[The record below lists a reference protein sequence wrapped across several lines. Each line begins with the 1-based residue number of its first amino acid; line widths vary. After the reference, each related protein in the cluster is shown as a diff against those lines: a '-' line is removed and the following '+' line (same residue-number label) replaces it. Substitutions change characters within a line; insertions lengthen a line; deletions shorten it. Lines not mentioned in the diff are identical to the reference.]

1 MAKIKINKL
10 PKGFELVDG
19 KIQETKSMQDGGMT
33 TGDQANYGLVTTPQA
48 FYGSTNFNNS
58 RDESVRFSL
67 SSVPRDNANVEAEG
81 GETVLTD
88 LNDDGQ
94 FGLYDINGP
103 RHSKGGVPMF
113 LPEQSFIFSDTPK
126 LKFGKE
132 EMAELDM
139 GGDRKTPAKISKKF
153 QLNDY
158 YGELGSQYADNISS
172 LSAELMLKKNMSDLS
187 KLAFMQESKKSF
199 ADGVPLAAHPYLVS
213 IGEDPIEFT
222 AKVEQI
228 SQQQAEQQTMAALPA
243 EQQQQIMML
252 QQFMQQAQQQEGNPQ
267 GNVGPREQMAMQ
279 AAPGSF
285 EQMEL
290 ADDNSDLML
299 NAKYGGN
306 LTSYQKGGQKA
317 SDFAKE
323 KGQQWPEGAQDPTW
337 NGSNWEF
344 DDGREMGMMD
354 ALRMA
359 NKVKGGA
366 PIPEEYKIGYDP
378 AAVEEVATEE
388 VVTEEVV
395 TEDSEVASGP
405 TNETETV
412 TETVTEEVD
421 LEEGDD
427 TADGTFTNPYKGIPG
442 QEENAAKLEQY
453 RKDGY
458 ELSVVDGKIRA
469 YLPYQSKFS
478 DESKVVVQDIEG
490 IGTGETTIISE
501 DNQAQG
507 AVLDASP
514 IGSYRPGIY
523 SGGNRPEKQGVIYQ
537 NQIVD
542 GVYDPNI
549 DPDTSTPVYA
559 YGSDKLKSAEGEADF
574 MNRWGD
580 VTSQI
585 EGFDYSKPGNDPQW
599 KEFQILAE
607 ETRKKEAKEL
617 GIPYVAHFKKKG
629 DEGYEQ
635 GQDYDGALGLHT
647 FNTPRLDVDFTS
659 SDEQFMDLP
668 VETPGT
674 DPVPDPVPT
683 PPAEAEWWKQD
694 ENNLNTLMGIK
705 DELFLPWAPELEDQ
719 KIDYVLDDY
728 TGRVNANNASLNTMS
743 DALKAYGPQALARS
757 NVFGKTL
764 DANAKAINQV
774 NSNNVKTMNQVATL
788 QPQLDMKVD
797 MANAAKDTKLYD
809 DTTVSLQNAQ
819 NFSNWKTAK
828 ANELYNT
835 GITNA
840 ANTANMNDLY
850 NYYDINPQKAGR
862 VEWGENGRDLY
873 KDSQKPRVEDFKDFY
888 TDIQGQ
894 FPDQELNMTDALKVW
909 STMNSGPTNNSN
921 ITEQQNEAANNG
933 LTGYP
938 GSNVQITRKGKQGG
952 EQVKKWAMPFYS
964 GKMGV

>member
-10 PKGFELVDG
+10 PEGFELIDG
-19 KIQETKSMQDGGMT
+19 KIQESKTMKEGGESYT
-33 TGDQANYGLVTTPQA
+33 TGDQANYGLVTTPQSY
-48 FYGSTNFNNS
+48 YGSTNFNNS
-58 RDESVRFSL
+58 RDENVRYSL

-88 LNDDGQ
+88 LNDDGT
-94 FGLYDINGP
+94 FGLYNINGP

-132 EMAELDM
+132 EMAELDIT
-139 GGDRKTPAKISKKF
+139 GDRKTPAKLSKRF
-153 QLNDY
+153 ELNDF

-172 LSAELMLKKNMSDLS
+172 LSAELMLKKNMNDLS
-187 KLAFMQESKKSF
+187 KLAFMQESKKNF

-222 AKVEQI
+222 AKVEEI
-228 SQQQAEQQTMAALPA
+228 SKQQAEKDIINSLPID
-243 EQQQQIMML
+243 QQQQIMML
-252 QQFMQQAQQQEGNPQ
+252 QEFMAQAQEQEGNPQ

-279 AAPGSF
+279 TEPGSF
-285 EQMEL
+285 EAME
-290 ADDNSDLML
+290 A
-299 NAKYGGN
+299 AYG
-306 LTSYQKGGQKA
+306 TEIKKYQKAG
-317 SDFAKE
+317 E
-323 KGQQWPEGAQDPTW
+323 T
-337 NGSNWEF
+337 
-344 DDGREMGMMD
+344 
-354 ALRMA
+354 
-359 NKVKGGA
+359 
-366 PIPEEYKIGYDP
+366 
-378 AAVEEVATEE
+378 
-388 VVTEEVV
+388 
-395 TEDSEVASGP
+395 
-405 TNETETV
+405 ETETV
-412 TETVTEEVD
+412 TTESVD

-427 TADGTFTNPYKGIPG
+427 TADGTFKNPYEGIPG

-580 VTSQI
+580 VADPNSPMYI

-607 ETRKKEAKEL
+607 KTRKDEAKKL

-629 DEGYEQ
+629 DKGYEQ
-635 GQDYDGALGLHT
+635 GQGYDGALGMHT

-674 DPVPDPVPT
+674 DPVPDPVTT

-743 DALKAYGPQALARS
+743 NALKAYGPQALARS

-774 NSNNVKTMNQVATL
+774 NSNNVKTMNQVATM

-797 MANAAKDTKLYD
+797 QLNAAKDTKLYD
-809 DTTVSLQNAQ
+809 DTVTTLQNAQ
-819 NFSNWKTAK
+819 NFTNWKTAK
-828 ANELYNT
+828 SNELYNA

-850 NYYDINPQKAGR
+850 NYYDINPQAAGR
-862 VEWGENGRDLY
+862 VQWGDNGRDLY
-873 KDSQKPRVEDFKDFY
+873 KDSQKPRVDDFKDFY
-888 TDIQGQ
+888 TDLQGQ
-894 FPDQELNMTDALKVW
+894 FPDQELNLNDTLKTWMTL
-909 STMNSGPTNNSN
+909 SSGNTNSSP
-921 ITEQQNEAANNG
+921 ITKQKNEAANNG
-933 LTGYP
+933 LTGYS
-938 GSNVQITRKGKQGG
+938 GSNVQITRRHGG
-952 EQVKKWAMPFYS
+952 GTKKMKKWALPFYS
-964 GKMGV
+964 GKMGA

>member
-19 KIQETKSMQDGGMT
+19 KIQESKSMREGGMI
-33 TGDQANYGLVTTPQA
+33 TGDQADYGLVTTPQA
-48 FYGSTNFNNS
+48 YYGSTNFNNTK
-58 RDESVRFSL
+58 DDSVRYSL

-88 LNDDGQ
+88 LNDDGS
-94 FGLYDINGP
+94 FGLYDITGP

-113 LPEQSFIFSDTPK
+113 LPEQSFIYSDTPK

-132 EMAELDM
+132 EMAELDIA
-139 GGDRKTPAKISKKF
+139 GDRKTPAKLSKRF
-153 QLNDY
+153 GLNDY
-158 YGELGSQYADNISS
+158 YGELDSQYADNISS

-199 ADGVPLAAHPYLVS
+199 SDGVPLAAHPYLVS
-213 IGEDPIEFT
+213 IGEDPIKFT
-222 AKVEQI
+222 AQVEQI
-228 SQQQAEQQTMAALPA
+228 TEEQAKREAIAALSP

-252 QQFMQQAQQQEGNPQ
+252 QQFMAQAQEQQQAPQQQQQPPAQ
-267 GNVGPREQMAMQ
+267 
-279 AAPGSF
+279 GSF
-285 EQMEL
+285 EQMQL
-290 ADDNSDLML
+290 ADANSDLML
-299 NAKYGGN
+299 EARFGGN
-306 LTSYQKGGQKA
+306 LDSYQKGGQKA

-323 KGQQWPEGAQDPTW
+323 RGQQWPEGAQDPTW
-337 NGSNWEF
+337 NGKKWEF
-344 DDGREMGMMD
+344 DDGRTLGMME

-359 NKVKGGA
+359 NKVKNGGN
-366 PIPEEYKIGYDP
+366 IPDEYKVGYDP
-378 AAVEEVATEE
+378 AAVEETVEETVEVTDTE
-388 VVTEEVV
+388 TE
-395 TEDSEVASGP
+395 TTTA
-405 TNETETV
+405 NNNQTETV
-412 TETVTEEVD
+412 TTESVD
-421 LEEGDD
+421 IKEGDD
-427 TADGTFTNPYKGIPG
+427 TADDTFKNPYEGIPG

-453 RKDGY
+453 RKEGY

-478 DESKVVVQDIEG
+478 DESKVVVQDIDG
-490 IGTGETTIISE
+490 IGTGETAVISK

-599 KEFQILAE
+599 KEFQVLAE
-607 ETRKKEAKEL
+607 ETRKKEAEQL
-617 GIPYVAHFKKKG
+617 DIPYVPHFKKPGDKG
-629 DEGYEQ
+629 YVQ
-635 GQDYDGALGLHT
+635 GQGYDGALGIHT

-668 VETPGT
+668 VKDKETPIPDLPEK
-674 DPVPDPVPT
+674 DP
-683 PPAEAEWWKQD
+683 ARAEWWKQD
-694 ENNLNTLMGIK
+694 ENNLNTLMGIR
-705 DELFLPWAPELEDQ
+705 DELFLPFAPTLEEQ
-719 KIDYVLDDY
+719 KVDYVLDDY

-764 DANAKAINQV
+764 DANAKVINQV

-788 QPQLDMKVD
+788 QPQLDLQVD
-797 MANAAKDTKLYD
+797 VRNAAKDTKLYD
-809 DTTVSLQNAQ
+809 DTITSLQNAQ
-819 NFSNWKTAK
+819 NFSNWKSAK

-850 NYYDINPQKAGR
+850 DYYDINPQAAGR
-862 VEWGENGRDLY
+862 VQFGEDGKQLY
-873 KDSQKPRVEDFKDFY
+873 KDSQQPQAEAFKDWY

-909 STMNSGPTNNSN
+909 GQIGGGNKQTPNTTLGA
-921 ITEQQNEAANNG
+921 QEASANG
-933 LTGYP
+933 LPGYP
-938 GSNVQITRKGKQGG
+938 SSNVQITRKSRNGR
-952 EQVKKWAMPFYS
+952 EMKKFAVPFYS
-964 GKMGV
+964 GRMGV